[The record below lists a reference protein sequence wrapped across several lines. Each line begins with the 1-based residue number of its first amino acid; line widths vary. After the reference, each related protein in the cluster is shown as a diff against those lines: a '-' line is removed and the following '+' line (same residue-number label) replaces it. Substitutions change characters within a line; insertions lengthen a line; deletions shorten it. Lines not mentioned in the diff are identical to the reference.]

1 MDKQTLRFT
10 VLNKRKNIP
19 VEEQNMVSEWAM
31 DKLQKRAE
39 FQAAQHIGIY
49 YPIQKEIN
57 LLALIE
63 LYPNKHF
70 YLPNIE
76 YGKIKYRL
84 IERLN
89 SLVDAPFN
97 LKEAPHDSPSID
109 DCELYL
115 IPCVATSKHLRIG
128 YGKGYFDLFLKDKK
142 GYKLG
147 ITYPAFKYDYDL
159 QEPHDVLMDD
169 IL

>member
-1 MDKQTLRFT
+1 MDKKTLRSN
-10 VLNKRKNIP
+10 VLNIRKNIP
-19 VEEQNMVSEWAM
+19 VEEQMMVSEWVL
-31 DKLQKRAE
+31 DKLQKLDI
-39 FQAAQHIGIY
+39 FQVSNHIGIY
-49 YPIQKEIN
+49 YPIQQEIN

-76 YGKIKYRL
+76 SGKIKYRL
-84 IERLN
+84 IKRLN
-89 SLVDAPFN
+89 SLIDAPFN
-97 LKEAPHDSPSID
+97 LKEAPHDSPSVE

-115 IPCVATSKHLRIG
+115 IPCLATSKHLRIG
-128 YGKGYFDLFLKDKK
+128 YGKGFFDAYLKDKK

-147 ITYPAFKYDYDL
+147 ITYPAFKFDYDL
-159 QEPHDVLMDD
+159 QEPHDILMDD

>member
-1 MDKQTLRFT
+1 MDKKTLRSN
-10 VLNKRKNIP
+10 VLNIRKNIP
-19 VEEQNMVSEWAM
+19 VEEQIMVSEWALEM
-31 DKLQKRAE
+31 LQKLDI
-39 FQAAQHIGIY
+39 FQTSKHIGIY
-49 YPIQKEIN
+49 YPIQQEIN
-57 LLALIE
+57 LLALVE

-76 YGKIKYRL
+76 NGKIKYRL

-89 SLVDAPFN
+89 NLVDAPFY
-97 LKEAPHDSPSID
+97 LKEAPISNPTID

-115 IPCVATSKHLRIG
+115 IPCLATSKRLRIG
-128 YGKGYFDLFLKDKK
+128 YGKGFFDMYLKDKK

-147 ITYPAFKYDYDL
+147 ITYPAFKFDYDL
-159 QEPHDVLMDD
+159 QEPHDILMDD